1 MDTFAFLSSY
11 PEVIED
17 DPCAENISVECNQVR
32 LEGVDEESSP
42 VFVDV
47 QAVLLQQL
55 LLVSPALR
63 PVLRQLLHLGRKHG

>member
-17 DPCAENISVECNQVR
+17 DPGAENISVECNQVR

-47 QAVLLQQL
+47 QAVLL
-55 LLVSPALR
+55 
-63 PVLRQLLHLGRKHG
+63 